1 MTPPLALVFGA
12 ALILLAGCAHAQ
24 RRAATTK
31 RAALE
36 ALRSEVVD
44 EIPRWMREN
53 RLPARARRGAVVFA
67 TSGCTTCHTY
77 LGSGT
82 RNLGARDLSA
92 AGRSHGRRFFT
103 RYVANPARFA
113 NNVMPSF
120 AALGRRRLNQ
130 LGVFLGVL
138 YDQNVE
144 GCIHRD
150 RGSSTHCVPSWFRVK
165 KKAAPSSTS
174 PSAHIRPP

>member
-1 MTPPLALVFGA
+1 VTPPLALVFGA

-53 RLPARARRGAVVFA
+53 RLPARTRPGAIVFA
-67 TSGCTTCHTY
+67 TSGCTACHTY
-77 LGSGT
+77 LGPGT

-92 AGRSHGRRFFT
+92 AGRSHGSRFFA
-103 RYVANPARFA
+103 RYVANPARFEDQ
-113 NNVMPSF
+113 VMPSF
-120 AALGRRRLNQ
+120 AGLGRRRLHE
-130 LGVFLGVL
+130 LGLFL
-138 YDQNVE
+138 
-144 GCIHRD
+144 
-150 RGSSTHCVPSWFRVK
+150 
-165 KKAAPSSTS
+165 AASKG
-174 PSAHIRPP
+174 RP